1 VIDMSEE
8 VTPTTPAPA
17 APSAPVDYLKLHDQV
32 IDAIRQVYDPEIPV
46 NIYDLGLIYGVVVN
60 EDATVDVKMTLTSP
74 ACPEA
79 QNLPPMVEME
89 IKSVEGVKNAT
100 VEIVWEPPW
109 DMSQMSEAARLQLG
123 MDI

>member
-1 VIDMSEE
+1 MPEDTE
-8 VTPTTPAPA
+8 PTPAPVVP
-17 APSAPVDYLKLHDQV
+17 APSGPVDYAKLHDQV

-46 NIYDLGLIYGVVVN
+46 NVYDLGLIYGVQVN
-60 EDATVDVKMTLTSP
+60 EDLTVDIKMTLTSP

-89 IKSVEGVKNAT
+89 IRAVEGIKGAA

-109 DMSQMSEAARLQLG
+109 DMSLMSEAARLQLG
-123 MDI
+123 MDY

>member
-1 VIDMSEE
+1 MSEE
-8 VTPTTPAPA
+8 TETPT
-17 APSAPVDYLKLHDQV
+17 APVEPASTAPLDYAKLHDQV

-46 NIYDLGLIYGVVVN
+46 NVYDLGLIYGVQVN

-79 QNLPPMVEME
+79 QSLPPMVEME
-89 IKSVEGVKNAT
+89 IRAVEGIKGAA

-109 DMSQMSEAARLQLG
+109 DMSLMSEAARLQLG
-123 MDI
+123 MDL